1 MKKVIA
7 LVVGV
12 LMAVCLFAACGGDS
26 ATGDANTGAEASSA
40 PAESSSAPA
49 EEPSAPAEESTEA
62 SGDAAA
68 GSKGKIGL
76 LPMTL
81 DNEYYILQ
89 KNGAEAACERLG
101 YELVCQSGTSHS
113 DLAAQLSIMET
124 MIESGVKGIIANP
137 VSNEG
142 IVEAIKKANAADI
155 PVILVDATVDNFKDY
170 DVEVLTF
177 LGSDNYEGGVVGGE
191 YCLSIAEQSDETLNV
206 VVLEGVPG
214 ATYSELRTQGFK
226 ETVGDKVNIVA
237 SQSANS
243 DFNEG
248 ADVMTNIITANPD
261 GIDFVFSCNDLMAM
275 GAYSSL
281 QAAGITDVV
290 ICGFDG
296 VSDALISIQK
306 GELTASVAQVP
317 GEMGRIGV
325 EMIDAYLKGE
335 TPEQTTITP
344 VTLVDSA
351 NVDDF
356 AETYVNPFLD

>member
-1 MKKVIA
+1 MKKCLA
-7 LVVGV
+7 LIVAL
-12 LMAVCLFAACGGDS
+12 LMLVCLLSACGGETATPDATTTTTDS
-26 ATGDANTGAEASSA
+26 TPTADTTPDKPS
-40 PAESSSAPA
+40 
-49 EEPSAPAEESTEA
+49 EPDS
-62 SGDAAA
+62 

-81 DNEYYILQ
+81 DNEYYVIQ
-89 KNGAEAACERLG
+89 KNGAQKACDELG

-142 IVEAIKKANAADI
+142 IVEAIKKANAAGI
-155 PVILVDATVDNFKDY
+155 PVILVDATVDNFKGY
-170 DVEVLTF
+170 DVDVLTF

-191 YCLSIAEQSDETLNV
+191 YCLSLAAQSDEPLKV

-226 ETVGDKVNIVA
+226 ETVGDQVEIVA

-248 ADVMTNIITANPD
+248 ADVMTNIITANP
-261 GIDFVFSCNDLMAM
+261 GGVDFVFSCNDLMAM

-281 QAAGITDVV
+281 QAAGIKDVV

-296 VSDALISIQK
+296 VSDALKSIQK

-317 GEMGRIGV
+317 GEMGRLGV
-325 EMIDAYLKGE
+325 ELIDAYINGE
-335 TPEQTTITP
+335 TIEQTTITP
-344 VTLVDSA
+344 VTLVDDS

-356 AETYVNPFLD
+356 AETYVNPFLDK

>member
-1 MKKVIA
+1 MKKMVA
-7 LVVGV
+7 LIVGV
-12 LMAVCLFAACGGDS
+12 LMVVCLVAACGGGGDTAAS
-26 ATGDANTGAEASSA
+26 ADASTEASSA
-40 PAESSSAPA
+40 PAEESSAPA
-49 EEPSAPAEESTEA
+49 EESSAAAEEPA
-62 SGDAAA
+62 DNAGDSA
-68 GSKGKIGL
+68 GGKGKIGL

-81 DNEYYILQ
+81 DNEYYVIQ
-89 KNGAEAACERLG
+89 KNGAEKACEELG
-101 YELVCQSGTSHS
+101 YELVCQSGTSHT

-142 IVEAIKKANAADI
+142 IVEAIKKANTAGI
-155 PVILVDATVDNFKDY
+155 PVILVDATEENFADY

-191 YCLSIAEQSDETLNV
+191 YCLSIADQSDEMLNV

-248 ADVMTNIITANPD
+248 ADVMTNILTANPD
-261 GIDFVFSCNDLMAM
+261 IDFVFSCNDLMAM

-281 QAAGITDVV
+281 KAAGNTDVV

-296 VSDALISIQK
+296 VSDALISIQS
-306 GELTASVAQVP
+306 GELTATVAQVP
-317 GEMGRIGV
+317 GEMGRLGV
-325 EMIDAYLKGE
+325 ELIDKYTNGE
-335 TPEQTTITP
+335 SVDQTTITP
-344 VTLVDSA
+344 VTLVDSS
-351 NVDDF
+351 NVDEF